1 MESLIHNELTSITS
15 WEEMY
20 YYFKTELLIFHY
32 SCSASLHWIT
42 NNSNV
47 VVVHE
52 GGWEK
57 AINLSPCINIHFLW
71 SWSQW
76 IFLWWCAISIDIYR
90 TLVPHTVL
98 WWHDIYI
105 VTRYHKCRSLTK
117 STNWWGIQFK
127 VAISQ
132 LSISSWIL
140 LCKNDLY
147 VTAWKA
153 CQSPSLCNM
162 HC

>member
-1 MESLIHNELTSITS
+1 MESLDHNELISFTS
-15 WEEMY
+15 WEEVY
-20 YYFKTELLIFHY
+20 YYFKIKHLIFHY
-32 SCSASLHWIT
+32 SFSASLHWIT
-42 NNSNV
+42 NDSSA

-52 GGWEK
+52 RGWEK

-90 TLVPHTVL
+90 NLAPHTVL
-98 WWHDIYI
+98 WWYDISI

-117 STNWWGIQFK
+117 STNWSGIKFK

-132 LSISSWIL
+132 LSISSWIF
-140 LCKNDLY
+140 LCKIHLY
-147 VTAWKA
+147 LTAWKA
-153 CQSPSLCNM
+153 CQKSQLV
-162 HC
+162 